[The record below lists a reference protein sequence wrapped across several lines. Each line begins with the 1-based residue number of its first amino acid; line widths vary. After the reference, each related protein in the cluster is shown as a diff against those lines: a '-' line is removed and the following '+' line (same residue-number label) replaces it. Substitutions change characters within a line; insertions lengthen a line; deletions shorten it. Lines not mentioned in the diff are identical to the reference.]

1 MSKFVE
7 VHDRYKKYFI
17 NVDNILSAYS
27 TDKDGYNTRIT
38 LRDSMLV
45 FSSKDIATS
54 QRYLSIL
61 ESYDEIKDL
70 ITQ

>member
-1 MSKFVE
+1 MSKFIE

-27 TDKDGYNTRIT
+27 TDKNGYNTKII
-38 LRDSMLV
+38 LRDSMLI
-45 FSSKDIATS
+45 FSSKDIATF
-54 QRYLSIL
+54 QRDLSIS
-61 ESYDEIKDL
+61 ESYDEIKAL